1 MAFTALHPDLGRI
14 DASRADLGVGLEWA
28 RVHRVRPRVTLT
40 CPECGYGVHAR
51 VSMRGLRHFAHDPGH
66 RDECELSN
74 ESIEHHLL
82 KLELATAVR
91 EAGWHAE
98 LEVRAPDGSW
108 RADVLASTSDGQR
121 RWAWEAQLSPITDDE
136 LRERTARYAA
146 QDIAVCWV
154 SPRDFVPWID
164 VVPAVCVAEP
174 HGAAPWTVA
183 DGIAGFDEQRGSWL
197 AVEGTLMGTFVA
209 WALEGKLAP
218 QLILR
223 RYRRVRFSRDRQSRR
238 KLIWTTEKSVAK
250 QLQHEQMRQR
260 QDACKAERLR
270 REQEAEDQRLAAE
283 KAEREERERQ
293 RKIEAEAWRI
303 EQAERTRKLT
313 IKWEQERL
321 ARQERERAAEA
332 ERAEREERERASAR
346 DWWHEISR
354 PQWEQLLAA
363 IAAYATKRTATRA
376 EPRSEQTEARYAYGV
391 AIYAGGKLYGIAR
404 PHPSSLFRLE
414 SNVPIF
420 VRSAHEAER
429 ILAAGTVAAHLV
441 VNFGFPDHEQLQLC

>member
-1 MAFTALHPDLGRI
+1 MAFTALHPDFGRI

-28 RVHRVRPRVTLT
+28 RVHRVRPRVALT
-40 CPECGYGVHAR
+40 CPECGFGVHAR
-51 VSMRGLRHFAHDPGH
+51 VSKRGLRHFAHDPGH

-82 KLELATAVR
+82 KLELASAVR

-98 LEVRAPDGSW
+98 LEVGAPDGSW
-108 RADVLASTSDGQR
+108 RADVLASTSGGQR
-121 RWAWEAQLSPITDDE
+121 RWAWEAQLSQITDDE

-154 SPRDFVPWID
+154 PPRDFVPWID

-197 AVEGTLMGTFVA
+197 AVEGTPLGTFVA

-238 KLIWTTEKSVAK
+238 NLIWTTEKSVAK

-260 QDACKAERLR
+260 QDARKAERLR
-270 REQEAEDQRLAAE
+270 REQEAEDRRLAAE
-283 KAEREERERQ
+283 KAEREERER
-293 RKIEAEAWRI
+293 
-303 EQAERTRKLT
+303 
-313 IKWEQERL
+313 
-321 ARQERERAAEA
+321 
-332 ERAEREERERASAR
+332 ASAQ

-404 PHPSSLFRLE
+404 PHPSSLYRLE

>member
-1 MAFTALHPDLGRI
+1 
-14 DASRADLGVGLEWA
+14 
-28 RVHRVRPRVTLT
+28 VRPRIALT
-40 CPECGYGVHAR
+40 CPECGFGVHAR
-51 VSMRGLRHFAHDPGH
+51 VSKLGLRHFAHDPG
-66 RDECELSN
+66 RPDECELSN

-82 KLELATAVR
+82 KLELATAIR

-108 RADVLASTSDGQR
+108 RADVMASTSDGQR

-146 QDIAVCWV
+146 QDIEVCWV

-174 HGAAPWTVA
+174 RSGEPWTVA
-183 DGIAGFDEQRGSWL
+183 DGIAGFDEHRGSWL
-197 AVEGTLMGTFVA
+197 AVEDTPLGTFVG
-209 WALEGKLAP
+209 WALDGKLAP

-223 RYRRVRFSRDRQSRR
+223 RYRRVRFSRNRQSRR
-238 KLIWTTEKSVAK
+238 NLIWTTEKSVAK
-250 QLQHEQMRQR
+250 HLRHEQMRQR
-260 QDACKAERLR
+260 QDARKADRLH
-270 REQEAEDQRLAAE
+270 REQEAETRRLAAE

-303 EQAERTRKLT
+303 EQAERTRQLT

-321 ARQERERAAEA
+321 AREERERAAEA

-346 DWWHEISR
+346 DWWQEISR
-354 PQWEQLLAA
+354 PQWEELLAA
-363 IAAYATKRTATRA
+363 IAEYGIKRTAARA
-376 EPRSEQTEARYAYGV
+376 EPRSEQTEAQYAYGV

-404 PHPSSLFRLE
+404 PHPASLYRLE
-414 SNVPIF
+414 SNVLIF
-420 VRSAHEAER
+420 VRSTYEAER
-429 ILAAGTVAAHLV
+429 ILATGNAAAHRV
-441 VNFGFPDHEQLQLC
+441 VNFGFPDHEQLQLY